1 MRERAAL
8 YVDAGY
14 LLSASATRV
23 AGTSL
28 RGAVTVDY
36 AELAGALITHA
47 EASAGLKVLRI
58 NWYDAGRH
66 GTPSTEQEQIA
77 LLPRLKLRLG
87 RTGYDGEQKGVDLRI
102 GLDML
107 THARNG
113 AADVFFLVSGDDDLT
128 EAVEEAQAHG
138 VQVTVLAI
146 PDAAGN
152 AHGVSRHLRMAADA
166 VEVFDGEIIDALV
179 DRRAVT
185 DTSTPAVPT
194 PAMFGGTHRPPLHA
208 HGPVTAPV
216 PTVGSVP
223 PPGQVRR
230 VSEPTPRTPVHEVVY
245 SSATGTAP
253 TGQAI
258 YVDDAKLTD
267 QIDEVCRR
275 VLSAWLRSAT
285 PEASAALD
293 AGRPQIPRDI
303 DRTLLVDLSDAR
315 GEYDLT
321 DALRY
326 RLRERFWVVRDEHGM
341 PDPVA
346 EVVS

>member
-36 AELAGALITHA
+36 PQLAASLITHA
-47 EASAGLKVLRI
+47 EASEGLKVLRI

-66 GTPSTEQEQIA
+66 GTPSLEQEQIA

-152 AHGVSRHLRMAADA
+152 PHGVSRHLRMAADS
-166 VEVFDGEIIDALV
+166 VEVFDGSIIDALV
-179 DRRAVT
+179 ERRAVA
-185 DTSTPAVPT
+185 DTAVGGAPS
-194 PAMFGGTHRPPLHA
+194 PAMFGGTHRPAPA
-208 HGPVTAPV
+208 PATAPV
-216 PTVGSVP
+216 PTL
-223 PPGQVRR
+223 GQSRR
-230 VSEPTPRTPVHEVVY
+230 SSEPVPRTPSHEVVY
-245 SSATGTAP
+245 SSATGLPP
-253 TGQAI
+253 TGQAV
-258 YVDDAKLTD
+258 YLDEAHLTE

-275 VLSAWLRSAT
+275 VLSAWLRGAT
-285 PEASAALD
+285 PEARVALD

-321 DALRY
+321 DAMRY
-326 RLRERFWVVRDEHGM
+326 RLRERFWVVRDEDGM
-341 PDPVA
+341 PDPSA
-346 EVVS
+346 EVDS

>member
-36 AELAGALITHA
+36 AELASALITHA
-47 EASAGLKVLRI
+47 EASEGLKVLRI

-66 GTPSTEQEQIA
+66 GTPSLEQEQIA

-152 AHGVSRHLRMAADA
+152 PHGVSRHLRMAADS
-166 VEVFDGEIIDALV
+166 VEVFSGEIIDALV
-179 DRRAVT
+179 ERRAVA
-185 DTSTPAVPT
+185 DTAATGIPS
-194 PAMFGGTHRPPLHA
+194 PAMFGGTHRPA
-208 HGPVTAPV
+208 APVTAAV
-216 PTVGSVP
+216 PTVGGPS
-223 PPGQVRR
+223 RR
-230 VSEPTPRTPVHEVVY
+230 VSEPAPRTPVHELVY
-245 SSATGTAP
+245 SSATGAAP

-258 YVDDAKLTD
+258 YVDDVHLTE

-275 VLSAWLRSAT
+275 VLLAWLRSAT
-285 PEASAALD
+285 PEARTALE

-321 DALRY
+321 DSLRY

-341 PDPVA
+341 PDPVT
-346 EVVS
+346 EVVP

>member
-36 AELAGALITHA
+36 PQLAEGLITHA
-47 EASAGLKVLRI
+47 EASEGLKVLRI

-66 GTPSTEQEQIA
+66 GTPSLEQEQIA

-152 AHGVSRHLRMAADA
+152 PHGVSRHLRMAADS
-166 VEVFDGEIIDALV
+166 VEVFDGAIIDALV
-179 DRRAVT
+179 ERRAVS
-185 DTSTPAVPT
+185 DTALAGVPS
-194 PAMFGGTHRPPLHA
+194 PAMFSGTHRPA
-208 HGPVTAPV
+208 PVTAPV
-216 PTVGSVP
+216 PVP
-223 PPGQVRR
+223 TIGQNRR
-230 VSEPTPRTPVHEVVY
+230 VSDPMPRTPSHEVVY
-245 SSATGTAP
+245 SSVTGLP
-253 TGQAI
+253 PSGQAV
-258 YVDDAKLTD
+258 YVDEATLIE

-275 VLSAWLRSAT
+275 VLSAWLRGAT
-285 PEASAALD
+285 PEARIALD
-293 AGRPQIPRDI
+293 VGRPQIPRDI

-321 DALRY
+321 DAMRY
-326 RLRERFWVVRDEHGM
+326 RLRERFWVVRDEDGM
-341 PDPVA
+341 PDPSA
-346 EVVS
+346 EVAS

>member
-1 MRERAAL
+1 MRDRAAL

-36 AELAGALITHA
+36 AELAASLIRHA
-47 EASAGLKVLRI
+47 EASEGLKVLRI

-66 GTPSTEQEQIA
+66 GTPSLEQEQIA

-146 PDAAGN
+146 PDAEGN
-152 AHGVSRHLRMAADA
+152 PHGVSRHLRMAADS
-166 VEVFDGEIIDALV
+166 VEVFSGQTIDALV
-179 DRRAVT
+179 ERRAVA
-185 DTSTPAVPT
+185 DSAAVGVPS
-194 PAMFGGTHRPPLHA
+194 PAMFGGTHRPA
-208 HGPVTAPV
+208 APVTAAV
-216 PTVGSVP
+216 PTG
-223 PPGQVRR
+223 GANRR
-230 VSEPTPRTPVHEVVY
+230 VSEPAARPAHELVY
-245 SSATGTAP
+245 SSATGAAP
-253 TGQAI
+253 TGQAV
-258 YVDDAKLTD
+258 YVDDAHLTE

-275 VLSAWLRSAT
+275 VLTAWLRGAA
-285 PEASAALD
+285 PEARTALD

-321 DALRY
+321 DSLRY

-341 PDPVA
+341 HNPVG